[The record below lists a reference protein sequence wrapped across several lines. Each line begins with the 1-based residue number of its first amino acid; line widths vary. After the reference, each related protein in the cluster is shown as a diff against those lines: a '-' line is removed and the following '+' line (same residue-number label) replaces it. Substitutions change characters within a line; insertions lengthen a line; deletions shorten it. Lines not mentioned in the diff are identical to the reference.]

1 MFESD
6 VKEDADANEATA
18 IPAKGSHADP
28 SGYQGSDEEIER
40 VADVLLTIA
49 ATPDS
54 SHFGVLALR
63 SYFPFGAWDV
73 VLPLLKRWVATCQP
87 DHRHIPARPLA
98 EFERRWREDWQSE
111 PGPPVTLSELL
122 ARLRALTRDAGSPI
136 RWPDPKSVMTP
147 EKPIAKSRANVAAAL
162 NHLGVVVYKDE
173 FSLRFMVT
181 GLRGFSEINDEAMRA
196 LWFKAQAL
204 GLDTSKDFFTEAI
217 LDIARADLRHPVRDY
232 LADVERKYRERVGK
246 SGEPKP
252 GKALIETLLIKR
264 AGAEDT
270 DLNRAFTRKW
280 LIAAVRRIRQ
290 PGAKFDQMLV
300 LESPQG
306 RGKSTFAKTLASPQW
321 FEENLRLGASA
332 QEVIQQTAGKW
343 VVEIAELMGLSV
355 KETEAVKQMIS
366 RTHDRWALKYDKWA
380 TDAPR
385 QFVLIGT
392 TNDAQYLR
400 DKTGNRRFW
409 PIRVTREISEAKV
422 RQLRDHLW
430 GEAAYY
436 EAKGESVELPRG
448 LWDDAAVAQAER
460 EIVDPIE
467 EMLSLHLADRHG
479 KLLLDDLWTLA
490 GVPADDPRR
499 KDQALRTR
507 IGAVMARLGWDYDRN
522 RKLYHKAG
530 LPGSAALQLVA
541 VGAPG
546 SLRLEQ
552 RPDTLF
558 GAAVPPKVV
567 KFISARRAK
576 PLAVAAEHP
585 GEPETA

>member
-1 MFESD
+1 
-6 VKEDADANEATA
+6 V
-18 IPAKGSHADP
+18 PR
-28 SGYQGSDEEIER
+28 GYQGTEEEIEQ

-54 SHFGVLALR
+54 SQSGILALR
-63 SYFPFGAWDV
+63 SYFSFGAWDV

-87 DHRHIPARPLA
+87 NHRHMPSRPLA
-98 EFERRWREDWQSE
+98 EFERRWREVWQSE
-111 PGPPVTLSELL
+111 PAPPVTMPELL
-122 ARLRALTRDAGSPI
+122 ARLRADTRDAGSPI

-147 EKPIAKSRANVAAAL
+147 EKPIAKSRANVSAVL
-162 NHLGVVVYKDE
+162 NHLSVVVYKDE

-181 GLRGFSEINDEAMRA
+181 GLKGFTEINDEAMRA

-204 GLDTSKDFFTEAI
+204 GLDTPKDFFSEAV
-217 LDIARADLRHPVRDY
+217 LDIARGDLRHPVRDY
-232 LADVERKYRERVGK
+232 LADVERKYRERVEK

-252 GKALIETLLIKR
+252 GRALIETLLIKR

-270 DLNRAFTRKW
+270 ELNRAFTRKW

-290 PGAKFDQMLV
+290 PGVKFDQMLV

-306 RGKSTFAKTLASPQW
+306 RGKSTFAKALASANW

-332 QEVIQQTAGKW
+332 QEVIQQTSGKW

-409 PIRVTREISEAKV
+409 PIRVTKEISEEKV
-422 RQLRDHLW
+422 MLIRDHLW

-436 EAKGESVELPRG
+436 EAEGESIELPRE
-448 LWDDAAVAQAER
+448 LWGDAAVAQAER

-467 EMLSLHLADRHG
+467 ETLSVHLTDRHG
-479 KLLLDDLWTLA
+479 KIWLDDLWTLA
-490 GVPADDPRR
+490 GLAADDPRR

-507 IGAVMARLGWDYDRN
+507 IGAVMARLGWEYARN
-522 RKLYHKAG
+522 RKLYHRAG
-530 LPGSAALQLVA
+530 PPGSVAVQLVA

-546 SLRLEQ
+546 SVRIEQ
-552 RPDTLF
+552 HPDTLF

-567 KFISARRAK
+567 KFTSARRAE
-576 PLAVAAEHP
+576 PIAVAAQHP
-585 GEPETA
+585 REPETA